1 MAKLENIYN
10 VKDMEMAIQAGCKS
24 QVAEIKRLRDVLQNI
39 KEAYPPKDLNP
50 WKALNY
56 CKDIASESLENE

>member
-24 QVAEIKRLRDVLQNI
+24 KDEEIKKLSAKVKTAYDLITQ
-39 KEAYPPKDLNP
+39 EATHGKCNDWN
-50 WKALNY
+50 AGF
-56 CKDIASESLENE
+56 DIL